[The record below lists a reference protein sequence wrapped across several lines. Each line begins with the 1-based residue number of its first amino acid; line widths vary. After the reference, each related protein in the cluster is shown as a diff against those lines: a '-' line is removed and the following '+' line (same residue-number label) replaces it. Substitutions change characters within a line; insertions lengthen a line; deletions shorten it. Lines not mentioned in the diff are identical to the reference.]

1 MQMAVERNPIEYL
14 AEEYERLK
22 EEGLTWEP
30 RELQGPSEPVSVV
43 EGREVVVLC
52 SNNYLNLSTH
62 PKVVE
67 AMVTATEEYGAGAG
81 SDRSIAGDMS
91 LHRALDKRLAE
102 FKGAPA
108 SLTFQTGFMT
118 NQGILAQ
125 LAGEGDLYVSDELNH
140 GSIIDGMRLTKA
152 DKAIYRHKDV
162 DDLKRIME
170 EAETHQPSYEHI
182 WIVTDGVFSMDG
194 DLAPL
199 PEIAEIAAEHG
210 AGVYVDDAHGEG
222 VLGEGGR
229 GIVNHFGLTRD
240 QVHAEMGTFSKAFGI
255 VGGHISGSEELI
267 KFSMNKARTWLLS
280 GALPPGVVAATVAA
294 IDVMEE
300 NPERVERVWEN
311 RDYFLDRMKE
321 LGFDTGHSETPIVPV
336 MCGDSKT
343 AKALADF
350 VWQEGIY
357 VLAIVY
363 PMVARD
369 KARIRVQLC
378 AEHTKDQLD
387 RAIEAFKKGG
397 QKLDLI

>member
-1 MQMAVERNPIEYL
+1 MQTKREPISYMS
-14 AEEYERLK
+14 EEYKRLK
-22 EEGLTWEP
+22 EQGLTWEP
-30 RELQGPSEPVSVV
+30 RELQSASRPVAAVD
-43 EGREVVVLC
+43 GREVIVLC

-67 AMVTATEEYGAGAG
+67 AMVEATKKYGAGAG

-91 LHRALDKRLAE
+91 LHRELDRRLAE
-102 FKGAPA
+102 FKSAPA

-118 NQGILAQ
+118 NQGLIAQ

-140 GSIIDGMRLTKA
+140 GSIIDGMRLTRA
-152 DKAIYRHKDV
+152 DRAVFKHKDV
-162 DDLKRIME
+162 DDLARVMD
-170 EAETHQPSYEHI
+170 EAETHQPAYKQI

-199 PEIAEIAAEHG
+199 PAIAEIAAEHG

-240 QVHAEMGTFSKAFGI
+240 QVHVEMGTFSKAFGI
-255 VGGHISGSEELI
+255 VGGHISGSESLV
-267 KFSMNKARTWLLS
+267 KFALNKSRTWLLS
-280 GALPPGVVAATVAA
+280 GALPPGVVAATIAA
-294 IDVMEE
+294 IDIMES

-311 RDYFLDRMKE
+311 RDYFIEKMKE
-321 LGFDTGHSETPIVPV
+321 LGFDTGSSETPIVPV
-336 MCGDSKT
+336 MCGESKK

-350 VWQEGIY
+350 VWDEGLY
-357 VLAIVY
+357 VLPIVY
-363 PMVARD
+363 PMVARG

-378 AEHTKDQLD
+378 TEHTEDQLD
-387 RAIEAFKKGG
+387 QAVEAFRKGG
-397 QKLDLI
+397 EKIGLI

>member
-1 MQMAVERNPIEYL
+1 MAVERDPIGYL
-14 AEEYERLK
+14 GEEYERLK
-22 EEGLTWEP
+22 EEGLSWEP
-30 RELQGPSEPVSVV
+30 RELQGPSKPVSVV
-43 EGREVVVLC
+43 EDREVIVMC

-62 PKVVE
+62 PQVVE
-67 AMVTATEEYGAGAG
+67 AMVEATKRYGAGAG
-81 SDRSIAGDMS
+81 SDRSIAGDTT
-91 LHRALDKRLAE
+91 LHRELDERLAA

-118 NQGILAQ
+118 NQGVLAQ
-125 LAGEGDLYVSDELNH
+125 LAGKGDLYVSDALNH
-140 GSIIDGMRLTKA
+140 GSIIDGIRLTKA
-152 DKAIYRHKDV
+152 DKAIYKHKDV
-162 DDLKRIME
+162 DDLERIME
-170 EAETHQPSYEHI
+170 EAATHQPAYEHI

-199 PEIAEIAAEHG
+199 PAIAEIAAEHG

-255 VGGHISGSEELI
+255 VGGHLSGSEALI
-267 KFSMNKARTWLLS
+267 KFAMNKARTWLLS
-280 GALPPGVVAATVAA
+280 GALPPSVAAATIAA
-294 IDVMEE
+294 IDVMEN

-311 RDYFLDRMKE
+311 REYFLDRMKA
-321 LGFDTGHSETPIVPV
+321 LGFDTGHSETPIVPI

-343 AKALADF
+343 AKELADF
-350 VWQEGIY
+350 VWQEGVY

-378 AEHTKDQLD
+378 SEHTEDQLD
-387 RAIEAFKKGG
+387 QAIEAFKKGG
-397 QKLDLI
+397 QKVGLI

>member
-1 MQMAVERNPIEYL
+1 M
-14 AEEYERLK
+14 
-22 EEGLTWEP
+22 
-30 RELQGPSEPVSVV
+30 
-43 EGREVVVLC
+43 C

-67 AMVTATEEYGAGAG
+67 AMVEATKKYGAGAG
-81 SDRSIAGDMS
+81 SDRSIAGDTT
-91 LHRALDKRLAE
+91 LHRELDERLAA

-125 LAGEGDLYVSDELNH
+125 LGGAGDLYVSDALNH
-140 GSIIDGMRLTKA
+140 GSIIDGIRLTKA
-152 DKAIYRHKDV
+152 DRAIYRHKDV

-170 EAETHQPSYEHI
+170 EAETHRPAYEHI

-199 PEIAEIAAEHG
+199 PDIAEIAAEHG

-255 VGGHISGSEELI
+255 VGGHISGSEALI
-267 KFSMNKARTWLLS
+267 KFALNKSRTWLLS
-280 GALPPGVVAATVAA
+280 GALPPGVAAATIAA
-294 IDVMEE
+294 IDVMES

-311 RDYFLDRMKE
+311 REYFLDKMKA
-321 LGFDTGHSETPIVPV
+321 LGFDTGHSETPIVPI

-343 AKALADF
+343 AKELADF
-350 VWQEGIY
+350 VWQEGVY
-357 VLAIVY
+357 VLPIVY

-378 AEHTKDQLD
+378 TEHTPDQLD
-387 RAIEAFKKGG
+387 TAIEAFRKGG
-397 QKLDLI
+397 QKLGLI

>member
-1 MQMAVERNPIEYL
+1 MTRDPTKYL
-14 AEEYERLK
+14 GEEYERLR

-30 RELQGPSEPVSVV
+30 RELQGASRPVSVV
-43 EGREVVVLC
+43 EGREVVVMC

-62 PKVVE
+62 PQVVE
-67 AMVTATEEYGAGAG
+67 AMVEATKEYGAGAG
-81 SDRSIAGDMS
+81 SDRSIAGDMT
-91 LHRALDKRLAE
+91 LHRELDERLAA

-125 LAGEGDLYVSDELNH
+125 LGGDGDLYVSDALNH
-140 GSIIDGMRLTKA
+140 GSIIDGIRLTKA
-152 DKAIYRHKDV
+152 DRAIYRHKDI
-162 DDLKRIME
+162 DDLKRILE
-170 EAETHQPSYEHI
+170 EAETREPRYEQI

-199 PEIAEIAAEHG
+199 PEIADVAAEHG

-255 VGGHISGSEELI
+255 VGGHVSGSEALI
-267 KFSMNKARTWLLS
+267 KFALNRSRTWLLS
-280 GALPPGVVAATVAA
+280 GALPPGVAAATIAA
-294 IDVMEE
+294 IDVMEKH
-300 NPERVERVWEN
+300 PERVRRVWEN
-311 RDYFLDRMKE
+311 REYFLDRMKA
-321 LGFDTGHSETPIVPV
+321 LGFDTGHSETPIVPI

-343 AKALADF
+343 AKELADF
-350 VWQEGIY
+350 VWGEGVY
-357 VLAIVY
+357 VLPIVY

-378 AEHTKDQLD
+378 TEHTEDQLD
-387 RAIEAFKKGG
+387 TAIEAFRKGG
-397 QKLDLI
+397 ETLGLI

>member
-1 MQMAVERNPIEYL
+1 VTRDPTKYL
-14 AEEYERLK
+14 GEEYERLR

-30 RELQGPSEPVSVV
+30 RELQGASRPVSVV
-43 EGREVVVLC
+43 EGREVVVMC

-62 PKVVE
+62 PQVVE
-67 AMVTATEEYGAGAG
+67 AMVEATKEYGAGAG
-81 SDRSIAGDMS
+81 SDRSIAGDMT
-91 LHRALDKRLAE
+91 LHRELDERLAA

-125 LAGEGDLYVSDELNH
+125 LGGDGDLYVSDALNH
-140 GSIIDGMRLTKA
+140 GSIIDGIRLTKA
-152 DKAIYRHKDV
+152 DRAIYRHKDI
-162 DDLKRIME
+162 DDLKRILE
-170 EAETHQPSYEHI
+170 EAETREPRYEQI

-199 PEIAEIAAEHG
+199 PEIADVAAEHG

-255 VGGHISGSEELI
+255 VGGHVSGSEALI
-267 KFSMNKARTWLLS
+267 KFALNRSRTWLLS
-280 GALPPGVVAATVAA
+280 GALPPGVAAATIAA
-294 IDVMEE
+294 IDVMEKH
-300 NPERVERVWEN
+300 PERVRRVWEN
-311 RDYFLDRMKE
+311 REYFLDRMKA
-321 LGFDTGHSETPIVPV
+321 LGFDTGHSETPIVPI

-343 AKALADF
+343 AKELADF
-350 VWQEGIY
+350 VWGEGVY
-357 VLAIVY
+357 VLPIVY

-378 AEHTKDQLD
+378 TEHTEDQLD
-387 RAIEAFKKGG
+387 TAIEAFRKGG
-397 QKLDLI
+397 ETLGLI

>member
-1 MQMAVERNPIEYL
+1 MKRDPIQYL
-14 AEEYERLK
+14 QEAYQRLD
-22 EEGLTWEP
+22 EQGLTWEP
-30 RELQGPSEPVSVV
+30 RELQSANMPVSTFD
-43 EGREVVVLC
+43 GREVLVLC

-62 PKVVE
+62 PQVVQ
-67 AMVTATEEYGAGAG
+67 AMIEATERFGAGAG
-81 SDRSIAGDMS
+81 SDRSIAGDTT
-91 LHRALDKRLAE
+91 LHRELDERLAA

-118 NQGILAQ
+118 NQGVIAQ
-125 LAGEGDLYVSDELNH
+125 LAGAGDLYVSDELNH
-140 GSIIDGMRLTKA
+140 GSIIDGIRLTGA
-152 DKAIYRHKDV
+152 DRAIYKHKDV

-170 EAETHQPSYEHI
+170 EAETHQPTYEHI

-199 PEIAEIAAEHG
+199 PQIAEIAAEHG
-210 AGVYVDDAHGEG
+210 AAVYVDDAHGEG

-255 VGGHISGSEELI
+255 VGGHLSGSEALI
-267 KFSMNKARTWLLS
+267 KYAMNTSRTWLLS
-280 GALPPGVVAATVAA
+280 GALPPGVAAATIAA
-294 IDVMEE
+294 IDVMEKH
-300 NPERVERVWEN
+300 PERVERVWEN
-311 RDYFLDRMKE
+311 RDYFLDRMKA
-321 LGFDTGHSETPIVPV
+321 LGFDTGNSETPIVPI

-350 VWQEGIY
+350 VWGEGIY
-357 VLAIVY
+357 VLPIVY

-378 AEHTKDQLD
+378 TEHTKDQLD
-387 RAIEAFKKGG
+387 TAIQAFKKGG
-397 QKLDLI
+397 EKLGLI

>member
-1 MQMAVERNPIEYL
+1 MTVERNPVAYL
-14 AEEYERLK
+14 GEEYERLK

-43 EGREVVVLC
+43 EGRKVVVLC

-62 PKVVE
+62 PKVVQ
-67 AMVTATEEYGAGAG
+67 AMVAATQKYGAGAG

-91 LHRALDKRLAE
+91 VHRTLDRRLAE

-118 NQGILAQ
+118 NHGIISQ

-140 GSIIDGMRLTKA
+140 GSIIDGMRLTRA
-152 DKAIYRHKDV
+152 DKGIYRHKDV
-162 DDLKRIME
+162 DDLKRIMD
-170 EAETHQPSYEHI
+170 EAETHQPAYGHI

-199 PEIAEIAAEHG
+199 RQIAEIAAEHG

-267 KFSMNKARTWLLS
+267 KFSMNTARTWLLS
-280 GALPPGVVAATVAA
+280 GALPPGVAAATVAA
-294 IDVMEE
+294 IDVMAE
-300 NPERVERVWEN
+300 NPERVERVWQN
-311 RDYFLDRMKE
+311 RDYFLERMKE
-321 LGFDTGHSETPIVPV
+321 LGFDTGQSETPIVPI

-343 AKALADF
+343 AKELADY
-350 VWQEGIY
+350 VWQEGVY
-357 VLAIVY
+357 VLPIVY

-378 AEHTKDQLD
+378 TEHTEDQLD
-387 RAIEAFKKGG
+387 QAIEAFRAGG
-397 QKLDLI
+397 RKLGLI

>member
-1 MQMAVERNPIEYL
+1 MQVERDPISYL
-14 AEEYERLK
+14 GEEYERLVR
-22 EEGLTWEP
+22 EGLSWEP
-30 RELQGPSEPVSVV
+30 RELQSGSRPVSTID
-43 EGREVVVLC
+43 GREVIVLC

-62 PKVVE
+62 PKVVN
-67 AMVTATEEYGAGAG
+67 AMVEATRKYGAGAG

-91 LHRALDKRLAE
+91 LHRELDRRLAE

-118 NQGILAQ
+118 NQGLIAQ

-140 GSIIDGMRLTKA
+140 GSIIDGMRLTRA
-152 DKAIYRHKDV
+152 DRAVYKHKVV
-162 DDLKRIME
+162 DDLARIME
-170 EAETHQPSYEHI
+170 EAETHQPAYKQI

-199 PEIAEIAAEHG
+199 PAIAEIAAEHG

-229 GIVNHFGLTRD
+229 GIVNHFELTRD

-255 VGGHISGSEELI
+255 VGGHVSGSEELM
-267 KFSMNKARTWLLS
+267 KFALNKSRTWLLS
-280 GALPPGVVAATVAA
+280 GALPPGVAAATIAA
-294 IDVMEE
+294 IDVMES

-311 RDYFLDRMKE
+311 RDYFIEKMKE
-321 LGFDTGHSETPIVPV
+321 LGFDTGNSETPIVPI
-336 MCGDSKT
+336 MCGESKT

-350 VWQEGIY
+350 VWDEGVY
-357 VLAIVY
+357 VLPIVY
-363 PMVARD
+363 PMVARG

-378 AEHTKDQLD
+378 SEHTKDHLD
-387 RAIEAFKKGG
+387 KAIEAFKKGG
-397 QKLDLI
+397 EKLGLI

>member
-1 MQMAVERNPIEYL
+1 MTRDPIKYL
-14 AEEYERLK
+14 DEEYHRLQA
-22 EEGLTWEP
+22 EGLTWEP
-30 RELQGPSEPVSVV
+30 RELQGPSRPVSII
-43 EGREVVVLC
+43 EGREVVVMC

-62 PKVVE
+62 PQVVE
-67 AMVTATEEYGAGAG
+67 AMVEATKRYGAGAG
-81 SDRSIAGDMS
+81 SDRSIAGDTT
-91 LHRALDKRLAE
+91 LHRELDERLAA

-125 LAGEGDLYVSDELNH
+125 LGDAGDLYVSDALNH
-140 GSIIDGMRLTKA
+140 GSIIDGIRLTKA
-152 DKAIYRHKDV
+152 DRAIYRHKDV

-170 EAETHQPSYEHI
+170 EAETHQPAYEHI

-255 VGGHISGSEELI
+255 VGGHISGSEGLI
-267 KFSMNKARTWLLS
+267 KFALNKSRTWLLS
-280 GALPPGVVAATVAA
+280 GALPPGVAAATIAA
-294 IDVMEE
+294 IDVMES

-311 RDYFLDRMKE
+311 REYFLHKMKA

-336 MCGDSKT
+336 MCGDSRT
-343 AKALADF
+343 AKELADF
-350 VWQEGIY
+350 VWQEGVY
-357 VLAIVY
+357 VLPIVY

-378 AEHTKDQLD
+378 TEHTRDQLD
-387 RAIEAFKKGG
+387 TAIEAFRKGG
-397 QKLDLI
+397 QKLGLI

>member
-1 MQMAVERNPIEYL
+1 MTRDPTKYL
-14 AEEYERLK
+14 GEEYERLK
-22 EEGLTWEP
+22 AEGLTWEP
-30 RELQGPSEPVSVV
+30 RELQGPSRPVSMVG
-43 EGREVVVLC
+43 GREVIVMC

-67 AMVTATEEYGAGAG
+67 AMLEATKKYGAGAG
-81 SDRSIAGDMS
+81 SDRSIAGDTT
-91 LHRALDKRLAE
+91 LHRQLDERLAA

-118 NQGILAQ
+118 NQGVLSQ
-125 LAGEGDLYVSDELNH
+125 LGGAGDLYVSDALNH
-140 GSIIDGMRLTKA
+140 GSIIDGIRLTKA
-152 DKAIYRHKDV
+152 DRAIFKHKDV

-170 EAETHQPSYEHI
+170 EAETHQPPYQHV

-255 VGGHISGSEELI
+255 VGGHLSGSEALI
-267 KFSMNKARTWLLS
+267 KFAMNKSRTWLLS
-280 GALPPGVVAATVAA
+280 GALPPGVAAATIAA
-294 IDVMEE
+294 IDVMES

-311 RDYFLDRMKE
+311 RGYFLDKMKA
-321 LGFDTGHSETPIVPV
+321 LGFDTGNSETPIVPI

-343 AKALADF
+343 AKDLADF
-350 VWQEGIY
+350 VWHEGIY
-357 VLAIVY
+357 VLPIVY
-363 PMVARD
+363 PMVARG

-378 AEHTKDQLD
+378 TEHTQDHLD
-387 RAIEAFKKGG
+387 ATIEAFKKGG
-397 QKLDLI
+397 QKLGLI

>member
-1 MQMAVERNPIEYL
+1 
-14 AEEYERLK
+14 
-22 EEGLTWEP
+22 
-30 RELQGPSEPVSVV
+30 VV

-67 AMVTATEEYGAGAG
+67 AMVAATKEYGAGAG
-81 SDRSIAGDMS
+81 SDRSIAGDTS

-118 NQGILAQ
+118 NQGIIAQ

-152 DKAIYRHKDV
+152 DKAIYKHKDV
-162 DDLKRIME
+162 DDLARVME
-170 EAETHQPSYEHI
+170 EAETHQPAYKQI

-199 PEIAEIAAEHG
+199 PEIAEIAARHG
-210 AGVYVDDAHGEG
+210 AAVYVDDAHGEG

-280 GALPPGVVAATVAA
+280 GALPPGVVAATMAA
-294 IDVMEE
+294 IDVMDE

-311 RDYFLDRMKE
+311 REYFLDKMKE
-321 LGFDTGHSETPIVPV
+321 LGFDTGNSETPIVPI

-343 AKALADF
+343 AKQLADF

-357 VLAIVY
+357 VLAIIY

-378 AEHTKDQLD
+378 AEHTEDQLD

-397 QKLDLI
+397 RKLGLI

>member
-1 MQMAVERNPIEYL
+1 MTRDPIKYL
-14 AEEYERLK
+14 GEEYERLK

-30 RELQGPSEPVSVV
+30 RELQGPSRPISVV
-43 EGREVVVLC
+43 EGREVVVMC

-67 AMVTATEEYGAGAG
+67 AMVEATKKYGAGAG
-81 SDRSIAGDMS
+81 SDRSIAGDTT
-91 LHRALDKRLAE
+91 LHRELDERLAA

-125 LAGEGDLYVSDELNH
+125 LGGAGDLYVSDALNH
-140 GSIIDGMRLTKA
+140 GSIIDGIRLTKA
-152 DKAIYRHKDV
+152 DRAIYQHKDV
-162 DDLKRIME
+162 DDLRRIMGE
-170 EAETHQPSYEHI
+170 VESHQPAYEHI

-255 VGGHISGSEELI
+255 VGGHISGSEALI
-267 KFSMNKARTWLLS
+267 KFALNKSRTWLLS
-280 GALPPGVVAATVAA
+280 GALPPGVAAATIAA
-294 IDVMEE
+294 IDVMEK
-300 NPERVERVWEN
+300 NPERVARVWEN
-311 RDYFLDRMKE
+311 REYFLDRMKA
-321 LGFDTGHSETPIVPV
+321 LGFDTGHSETPIVPI

-343 AKALADF
+343 AKELADF
-350 VWQEGIY
+350 VWQEGVY

-363 PMVARD
+363 PMVARG

-378 AEHTKDQLD
+378 SEHTEDQLD
-387 RAIEAFKKGG
+387 TAIAAFKKGG
-397 QKLDLI
+397 QKLGLI

>member
-1 MQMAVERNPIEYL
+1 MQMTVERDPISYL
-14 AEEYERLK
+14 GEEYERLK

-43 EGREVVVLC
+43 EGREVIVMC

-67 AMVTATEEYGAGAG
+67 AMVEATKRYGAGAG
-81 SDRSIAGDMS
+81 SDRSIAGDMT
-91 LHRALDKRLAE
+91 LHRELDRRLAE

-118 NQGILAQ
+118 NQGVIAQ
-125 LAGEGDLYVSDELNH
+125 LAGDGDLYVSDELNH
-140 GSIIDGMRLTKA
+140 GSIIDGIRLTRA
-152 DKAIYRHKDV
+152 DRAIYKHKDV
-162 DDLKRIME
+162 DDLKRVVE
-170 EAETHQPSYEHI
+170 EAETHEPAYDHI

-199 PEIAEIAAEHG
+199 PAIAEIAAEHG

-229 GIVNHFGLTRD
+229 GIVNHFGLARD

-255 VGGHISGSEELI
+255 VGGHLSGSEELI
-267 KFSMNKARTWLLS
+267 RFAMNTSRTWLLS
-280 GALPPGVVAATVAA
+280 GALPPGVAAATIAA
-294 IDVMEE
+294 IDVMES

-311 RDYFLDRMKE
+311 RDYFIDQMKA
-321 LGFDTGHSETPIVPV
+321 LGFDTGHSETPIVPI

-350 VWQEGIY
+350 VWDQGIY
-357 VLAIVY
+357 VLPIVY
-363 PMVARD
+363 PMVPRG
-369 KARIRVQLC
+369 KARIRLQLC
-378 AEHTKDQLD
+378 TEHTEDQLD
-387 RAIEAFKKGG
+387 EAIRAFRKGG
-397 QKLDLI
+397 EKLGLI